1 MSEALISVIIPA
13 YNYAEKISRAV
24 ESVVAQLGEASAD
37 LLVINDGSTDQTLQ
51 VLEQLQAQHQGLFRV
66 VSKTNGGTAS
76 VRNLGIKETK
86 GRYLVFLDADDE
98 MASGALTALS
108 RHIESNP
115 ATRMVIGG
123 FWSIGVDGK
132 RRQRH
137 APVIPRTA
145 RERVSGYLIKKT
157 IAVSNGACA
166 MHREVFVPGNYPETF
181 RSAEDIPVFA
191 QVLARF
197 PCTVLDQ
204 PLAFIY
210 KHPTSLRHNVKFAYE
225 TGLALVDEVFA
236 PARMPAELQDLKRS
250 FTAQRCASLFRT
262 FYSVGEWQT
271 SLGFYRKA
279 LRADWR
285 LITNWSYTRKAI
297 KLLLRGR

>member
-1 MSEALISVIIPA
+1 MSEPLISVIIPA

-24 ESVVAQLGEASAD
+24 ESVVAQLGEAAAD
-37 LLVINDGSTDQTLQ
+37 LLVIDDGSTDQTLQ
-51 VLEQLQAQHQGLFRV
+51 VLERLQAQHQGCFRII
-66 VSKTNGGTAS
+66 SKANGGLAT
-76 VRNLGIKETK
+76 VRNLGIKEAK

-98 MASGALTALS
+98 MASGALAALTE
-108 RHIESNP
+108 HIQSNP

-123 FWSIGVDGK
+123 FWSVTVDGK
-132 RRQRH
+132 HRLRQ

-157 IAVSNGACA
+157 IVVSNGACA
-166 MHREVFVPGNYPETF
+166 MHREVFAPGNYPESF

-197 PCTVLDQ
+197 PCTALDQ
-204 PLAFIY
+204 PLALIY
-210 KHPTSLRHNVKFAYE
+210 KHPTSLRHNLKFAYE
-225 TGLALVDEVFA
+225 TGLALVDEVFD
-236 PARMPAELQDLKRS
+236 PIRMPAELQDLKRS

-262 FYSVGEWQT
+262 FYSAGERQA

-279 LRADWR
+279 LQADWR
-285 LITNWSYTRKAI
+285 LITNWSYTRKAL